1 MQNNVKIAGV
11 KFSFIQFENFLFHLF
26 TQSFFFCKF
35 IRVKTNDEHQKVNN
49 RLPDCTDATTK
60 TINYYHK
67 ASNNVSQTQ
76 RDVFVHIFMKSLWG
90 KRGERDRTY

>member
-1 MQNNVKIAGV
+1 MHDNGKSARNPRDME
-11 KFSFIQFENFLFHLF
+11 KFFSPFFPRYPHEKLFFANLSG
-26 TQSFFFCKF
+26 Q
-35 IRVKTNDEHQKVNN
+35 KTMEHQKVNN

-76 RDVFVHIFMKSLWG
+76 RDVFIHIFMKSLWR
-90 KRGERDRTY
+90 KR